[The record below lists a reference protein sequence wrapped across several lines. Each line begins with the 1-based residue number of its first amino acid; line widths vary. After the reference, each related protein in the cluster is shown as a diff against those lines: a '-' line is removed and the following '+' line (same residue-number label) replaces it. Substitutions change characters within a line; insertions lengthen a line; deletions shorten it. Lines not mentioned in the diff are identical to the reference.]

1 MASMFSG
8 VARQA
13 LNLST
18 SRDWSSCL
26 PMKTWSRFRLRAW
39 VGASVRVRFKV
50 GAKA

>member
-18 SRDWSSCL
+18 SRDWSRFL
-26 PMKTWSRFRLRAW
+26 PMKTWSRFRLRVW

-50 GAKA
+50 GVKA